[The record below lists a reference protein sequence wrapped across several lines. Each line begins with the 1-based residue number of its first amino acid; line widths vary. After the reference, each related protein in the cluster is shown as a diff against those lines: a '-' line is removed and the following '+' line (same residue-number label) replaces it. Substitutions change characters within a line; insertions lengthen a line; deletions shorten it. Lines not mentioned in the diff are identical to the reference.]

1 MTYSKYI
8 IGILILL
15 ILDILW
21 IKFFMLQRYNTLVK
35 NIQNSPLIPNLKYA
49 SFAYLLMILGLILF
63 VLPNIKKNNLFK
75 DSLIYGALFGF
86 ILYGV
91 YNFTCLTIFTNWD
104 IKTSI
109 YDIFWGTIVYFIAS
123 YFAIKFSK

>member
-1 MTYSKYI
+1 
-8 IGILILL
+8 
-15 ILDILW
+15 
-21 IKFFMLQRYNTLVK
+21 MLQRYNTLVK

-63 VLPNIKKNNLFK
+63 VLPNIKENNLFK